1 MKVLIN
7 KILIKLTGYRLTNNN
22 NFNNQLNKSNSNSFE
37 FLQMVNDMKL
47 NNELVNFFNESKSQI
62 LQDLF
67 VILKLNFKTN
77 GFFVEFGATN
87 GLNLSNTYLLEKKL
101 NWNGILVEPSK
112 KFQAELKNN
121 RNCHIDFR
129 CIFNKSGEFILFN
142 EVEEGELSTIHEYSN
157 NDGHSS
163 SRKKGLKYEVET
175 ITLESLL
182 VEYNSPNVIDYL
194 SIDTEGSEFDILKDF
209 DFEKF
214 KFKIITVEH
223 NFTENRVKIKDLL
236 ESKGYIR
243 VYEKL
248 SKWDDWYICDELF
261 K

>member
-1 MKVLIN
+1 MKVFIN
-7 KILIKLTGYRLTNNN
+7 KILIKLTGYRLINNI
-22 NFNNQLNKSNSNSFE
+22 NFNIQLNKSNSNSFE

-121 RNCHIDFR
+121 RNCHIDYR
-129 CIFNKSGEFILFN
+129 CVYNKTGDLVVFN
-142 EVEEGELSTIHEYSN
+142 EVEEGELSTINKYSN
-157 NDGHSS
+157 SDGHSNT
-163 SRKKGLKYEVET
+163 RKKGLKYEVET

-182 VEYNSPNVIDYL
+182 IEYNSPNIIDYL
-194 SIDTEGSEFDILKDF
+194 SIDTEGSEFDILKIFNF
-209 DFEKF
+209 DKYQ
-214 KFKIITVEH
+214 FKIITVEH
-223 NFTENRVKIKDLL
+223 NFTKNRDKIKNLL
-236 ESKGYIR
+236 ESKGYTR
-243 VYEKL
+243 VYENH
-248 SKWDDWYICDELF
+248 SRWDDWYICNELF
-261 K
+261 N